1 MEIAI
6 KPKILEGQVQVP
18 SSKNLSH
25 YYILAAALGE
35 GKTVLQNIS
44 FPQDVLATLSAV
56 QKLGAKIQIRFADR
70 EVEIIGVGKK
80 LVNAQREKKILFSQT
95 VVNCQ
100 DSGNTL
106 RLCMPI
112 FLLGGGAKFY
122 GSDKLLERNQ
132 SLYEKVWQDKEID
145 WQWETSG
152 ISCQGFLSCGVYHI
166 GQQVNIAFL
175 VGLLFA
181 LVLVP
186 GKSCIE
192 VDNGIKE
199 EAYLHLALQVLKE
212 FGISVHIVHS
222 KEHISIEIEG
232 GQCYGQGCLP
242 ERLLSI
248 EGDYAQAAIFLAA
261 NALGNHIEVKGLPNL
276 EQTLQPEKKMIA
288 LLEESRK
295 NDDWQV
301 DICEIPY
308 LTPALIVIA
317 ALRMGKTIF
326 IYKGSQPEYHS
337 QLLAMCYA
345 IEKMGADVQI
355 KEDCVLIHGVSCLH
369 GAEVDSKGDHRIV
382 MALAMAATVCEEPVM
397 IKNSECIVKS
407 YPDFWQQY
415 VALGGNIECID

>member
-1 MEIAI
+1 M
-6 KPKILEGQVQVP
+6 
-18 SSKNLSH
+18 
-25 YYILAAALGE
+25 
-35 GKTVLQNIS
+35 
-44 FPQDVLATLSAV
+44 
-56 QKLGAKIQIRFADR
+56 
-70 EVEIIGVGKK
+70 
-80 LVNAQREKKILFSQT
+80 
-95 VVNCQ
+95 
-100 DSGNTL
+100 
-106 RLCMPI
+106 
-112 FLLGGGAKFY
+112 
-122 GSDKLLERNQ
+122 SDKEFHK
-132 SLYEKVWQDKEID
+132 Y
-145 WQWETSG
+145 
-152 ISCQGFLSCGVYHI
+152 
-166 GQQVNIAFL
+166 
-175 VGLLFA
+175 
-181 LVLVP
+181 P
-186 GKSCIE
+186 
-192 VDNGIKE
+192 
-199 EAYLHLALQVLKE
+199 LAN
-212 FGISVHIVHS
+212 H
-222 KEHISIEIEG
+222 
-232 GQCYGQGCLP
+232 
-242 ERLLSI
+242 
-248 EGDYAQAAIFLAA
+248 
-261 NALGNHIEVKGLPNL
+261 HIEVKGLPNL